1 MRRRPRR
8 QAVRI
13 REPGRTRSAMVSR
26 IRTAPSRPR
35 HPIGQSASRID
46 RVYHKYP
53 LLFLDPTLQG
63 DGRNFRTKPRLHL
76 PASKE
81 HCEISRVQCN
91 TSVSSRAPQARRR
104 RAGGALASGGGFV
117 QAQGET
123 METGVPRSPK
133 PGYPRGTPV
142 PATGVPL
149 FGTFNGNPFMCE
161 LGFTWPLLCL
171 LP

>member
-35 HPIGQSASRID
+35 HPIGQSASRIYE
-46 RVYHKYP
+46 VYHKYP
-53 LLFLDPTLQG
+53 LDFLDPTLQG

-81 HCEISRVQCN
+81 HCETSRAMQYF
-91 TSVSSRAPQARRR
+91 SIQSRAAGAPQARLRR
-104 RAGGALASGGGFV
+104 FSLRRWASCKNIRAGPLGGTSGGTPG
-117 QAQGET
+117 
-123 METGVPRSPK
+123 
-133 PGYPRGTPV
+133 GYPRRYPRAARRGWFCTKP
-142 PATGVPL
+142 PAG
-149 FGTFNGNPFMCE
+149 G
-161 LGFTWPLLCL
+161 
-171 LP
+171 

>member
-35 HPIGQSASRID
+35 HPIGQSASRIYE
-46 RVYHKYP
+46 VYHKYP
-53 LLFLDPTLQG
+53 LDFLDPTLQG

-81 HCEISRVQCN
+81 HCE
-91 TSVSSRAPQARRR
+91 TSRAMQYFSIQSRAAGAPKARLR
-104 RAGGALASGGGFV
+104 RASLRRWVRTSPRRNHGNRGTPES
-117 QAQGET
+117 
-123 METGVPRSPK
+123 ETGVP
-133 PGYPRGTPV
+133 PGYPCPRDRGTPV
-142 PATGVPL
+142 
-149 FGTFNGNPFMCE
+149 
-161 LGFTWPLLCL
+161 WDI
-171 LP
+171 

>member
-35 HPIGQSASRID
+35 HPIGQSASRIYE
-46 RVYHKYP
+46 VYHKYP
-53 LLFLDPTLQG
+53 LDFLDPTLQG

-81 HCEISRVQCN
+81 HCENQKRHGRKIRYCCTLERQQLKSHLPPVIDGFRVFLLDFVLFLRTFLSMN
-91 TSVSSRAPQARRR
+91 SVEITVNCPSKR
-104 RAGGALASGGGFV
+104 F
-117 QAQGET
+117 T
-123 METGVPRSPK
+123 
-133 PGYPRGTPV
+133 
-142 PATGVPL
+142 ATYS
-149 FGTFNGNPFMCE
+149 
-161 LGFTWPLLCL
+161 
-171 LP
+171 